1 MNTIETTQ
9 QTDPRE
15 VYFTSAAWVSGLLTG
30 VRADQLDLPT
40 PCDEFDVRTLRAS
53 RCHGPKADCDRRTRE
68 SGLCVALVLRS

>member
-9 QTDPRE
+9 QADPRE

-40 PCDEFDVRTLRAS
+40 LRATS
-53 RCHGPKADCDRRTRE
+53 SMSGRWQAISLRRSE
-68 SGLCVALVLRS
+68 G